1 MTRVNRPQSFGI
13 LQRLGIRHLAVLAT
27 IALALVNGLD
37 ISPVFDSVS
46 FWLYTFARGSPLFD
60 GEIFYY
66 LTSAAISAMTL
77 LVAGIPAAIYERARG
92 LTQST
97 PGSLAIWFLAT
108 LLLTLPTLL
117 RAVSMGEA

>member
-1 MTRVNRPQSFGI
+1 MTRVNRPQSFGL

-92 LTQST
+92 LRQST

>member
-1 MTRVNRPQSFGI
+1 MNRSRSYGF
-13 LQRLGIRHLAVLAT
+13 LQQLGKRHLALLAT
-27 IALALVNGLD
+27 IAVALVNGLD
-37 ISPVFDSVS
+37 VSPAFDSVS

-66 LTSAAISAMTL
+66 LTSAAISVMTL

-97 PGSLAIWFLAT
+97 SGSLAIWFLAT
-108 LLLTLPTLL
+108 LLLTLPTIL
-117 RAVSMGEA
+117 RALSTGEA